1 MRDAFAAAFGAEPDG
16 IWSAPGRVNLIG
28 EHTDYNGGLALPFGI
43 DRRTRVAV
51 RLRDDDVV
59 RVATDSAQAQADDG
73 GGIVTATLAT
83 AGEATG
89 WSRYLLG
96 VVHVLRRERAVEGVG
111 FDALVSSDVPVGV
124 GVSSSAA
131 LESAALVAL
140 DELWGLGIPRG
151 EMVRLGQLVENEV
164 VGAPTGT
171 LDQSAVLLAERDHAV
186 LLDFRADTAEQVP
199 LGFEAAG
206 LEILVIDS
214 LVRHDHATGGY
225 GERRREC
232 EEAAR
237 IAGVPT
243 LREIAVDDVE
253 AWADRMPAHVHRR
266 MRHIVTDTDR
276 AARVAALVRDGRPR
290 EIGPI
295 LTDGH
300 VSQRDDFE
308 DSVPAIDA
316 AVEAALAAGSLGARL
331 TGGGFGGAAIALV
344 DAAESARIGAEVADA
359 VEAAGHARPVAFT
372 VRASQ
377 GARRDPDA

>member
-1 MRDAFAAAFGAEPDG
+1 MREAFAVAFGAEAAG

-59 RVATDSAQAQADDG
+59 RVASDFADAQA
-73 GGIVTATLAT
+73 GGIVETTLERA
-83 AGEATG
+83 AEASG
-89 WSRYLLG
+89 WSRYVLG
-96 VVHVLRRERAVEGVG
+96 AAHVLRRELGVQGTG

-131 LESAALVAL
+131 LESAVLVAL
-140 DELWGLGIPRG
+140 DELWGLGVERRAMI
-151 EMVRLGQLVENEV
+151 RLGQLVENEV

-186 LLDFRADTAEQVP
+186 LLDFRAGTAEQVP

-243 LREIAVDDVE
+243 LREVAVDDVE
-253 AWADRMPAHVHRR
+253 AWADRMPAAVHRR
-266 MRHIVTDTDR
+266 LRHVVTDTDR
-276 AARVAALVRDGRPR
+276 AARVAELVRAGRPR

-295 LTDGH
+295 LMDGH
-300 VSQRDDFE
+300 RSQRDDFE

-316 AVEAALAAGSLGARL
+316 AVDAAVAAGALGARL

-344 DAAESARIGAEVADA
+344 DVAESPRIQREVADA
-359 VEAAGHARPVAFT
+359 VEAAGHERPVVFA
-372 VRASQ
+372 VHASQ
-377 GARRDPDA
+377 GARRDPEA

>member
-1 MRDAFAAAFGAEPDG
+1 
-16 IWSAPGRVNLIG
+16 
-28 EHTDYNGGLALPFGI
+28 
-43 DRRTRVAV
+43 
-51 RLRDDDVV
+51 
-59 RVATDSAQAQADDG
+59 
-73 GGIVTATLAT
+73 
-83 AGEATG
+83 
-89 WSRYLLG
+89 
-96 VVHVLRRERAVEGVG
+96 
-111 FDALVSSDVPVGV
+111 
-124 GVSSSAA
+124 
-131 LESAALVAL
+131 
-140 DELWGLGIPRG
+140 
-151 EMVRLGQLVENEV
+151 
-164 VGAPTGT
+164 
-171 LDQSAVLLAERDHAV
+171 V

-316 AVEAALAAGSLGARL
+316 AVEAALAAGALGARL

-359 VEAAGHARPVAFT
+359 VEAAGHARPVVFT